1 MGLRAKF
8 GGGGKCLPG
17 GQGFAAPRVSH
28 PRGAQA
34 QGFAALRAPRPFP
47 LAAGALANNL
57 KLLALRPLG
66 FLRTSPYRSKLLT
79 ALHEKSPVLR
89 TELQIVCGKT
99 GIRTLEPLWAV
110 TRFPDVP
117 LQPLEHLSKRICKLS
132 IFRKISKNYFS
143 FIIRWIMNVYSKS
156 FNSG

>member
-1 MGLRAKF
+1 MGELATGASGICRTACATSLPACRGGPVQGLASLRE
-8 GGGGKCLPG
+8 
-17 GQGFAAPRVSH
+17 
-28 PRGAQA
+28 
-34 QGFAALRAPRPFP
+34 PFPSP

-117 LQPLEHLSKRICKLS
+117 LQPLEHLSKWTTNIRIFL
-132 IFRKISKNYFS
+132 
-143 FIIRWIMNVYSKS
+143 
-156 FNSG
+156 

>member
-1 MGLRAKF
+1 MYHIR
-8 GGGGKCLPG
+8 GG
-17 GQGFAAPRVSH
+17 
-28 PRGAQA
+28 QA
-34 QGFAALRAPRPFP
+34 QGLATLRVPFPSP
-47 LAAGALANNL
+47 LAAGALTNNL

-117 LQPLEHLSKRICKLS
+117 LQPLEHLSKRVCKLS
-132 IFRKISKNYFS
+132 IFRKFSKYTS
-143 FIIRWIMNVYSKS
+143 TL
-156 FNSG
+156 